1 MGFKVITYA
10 THAQGMFDEL
20 KSSYPDLVVLGW
32 GEKWTGFA
40 NRSKAIIKYIEN
52 MNDDDIVIVV
62 DGFDTKI
69 IKSPEVAVERFISS
83 RSKLL
88 FSKESA
94 YKVSSIVYNICKG
107 DSYLNAGLYMGYAKY
122 VKVLLNEMVSNQ
134 KCKDDQ
140 VNFNKLCKKFDF
152 IDVDT
157 DYKIFFNVK
166 AGYKYTND
174 KDVCF
179 LGYPGQLTPYRVM
192 RGIIEHSQFF
202 LFYIVLILLL
212 VTLKFPHMGTILT
225 FLFFIWYIAFA
236 EKSCIKTP
244 RV

>member
-1 MGFKVITYA
+1 
-10 THAQGMFDEL
+10 MF
-20 KSSYPDLVVLGW
+20 G
-32 GEKWTGFA
+32 T
-40 NRSKAIIKYIEN
+40 
-52 MNDDDIVIVV
+52 
-62 DGFDTKI
+62 
-69 IKSPEVAVERFISS
+69 
-83 RSKLL
+83 
-88 FSKESA
+88 
-94 YKVSSIVYNICKG
+94 CKNKHT
-107 DSYLNAGLYMGYAKY
+107 LNSGLYMGYAKY

-225 FLFFIWYIAFA
+225 FLFFTWYIAFA
-236 EKSCIKTP
+236 EKSCVKTP
-244 RV
+244 RMY